1 MRKLLQESAVC
12 ERMMKRAA
20 EAPAADPTPPPS
32 ASNPSSSAAASAPNN
47 AVSSPAAYT
56 TSASTESTNLPGTT
70 PSAQTSP
77 SNILT
82 GLGIGI
88 LGGLGGYALSG
99 RKGGITPWLLGGAGI
114 GGLAGWSWPTQNR
127 MGSSPTGPKQPD
139 ADYTAVRNELQRY
152 AESLGADP
160 VRCANASALDL
171 IADIQSRLLDSRSF
185 ERVGLTE
192 DDWNRISDGLK
203 PYPDLISRIEALE
216 DAMKFTGGRTVI
228 RLPENEQ

>member
-32 ASNPSSSAAASAPNN
+32 VSNPLSSDAASASNN
-47 AVSSPAAYT
+47 TVSSPAAYT

-70 PSAQTSP
+70 PSAKTSP

-127 MGSSPTGPKQPD
+127 MGSSPTRPKQPD
-139 ADYTAVRNELQRY
+139 ADYTAVRDELQRY

-160 VRCANASALDL
+160 VRCANASAPDL
-171 IADIQSRLLDSRSF
+171 IADIQSRLRDSRSF

-192 DDWNRISDGLK
+192 EDWKNIEDGLEVW
-203 PYPDLISRIEALE
+203 PELLARIQKME
-216 DAMKFTGGRTVI
+216 DIAKFTGGRTVI